1 MPQRPTMSSGAT
13 LGRGIGPA
21 GAAGGGE
28 SPQFDNDNEFV
39 VPEQPASAR
48 PVIIV
53 ASGSRMEPAIGGLL
67 RSFHRTCRPHVAEA
81 RQDRTATCPA
91 CPTLG
96 LILILLHPQV
106 SG

>member
-28 SPQFDNDNEFV
+28 SPQFDNEFV

-81 RQDRTATCPA
+81 RQDRTATLSGVPKTRVNFRLTP
-91 CPTLG
+91 PTSVRL
-96 LILILLHPQV
+96 P
-106 SG
+106 